1 MVSNKK
7 LKIKF
12 MLINREYRLIN
23 VDLWSLSQ
31 NRKTI
36 STVKKVTRMLVE
48 GQQKFKKDVNKGS

>member
-36 STVKKVTRMLVE
+36 SIVKKVTRMLVE
-48 GQQKFKKDVNKGS
+48 GQQKCKKDVNKGS